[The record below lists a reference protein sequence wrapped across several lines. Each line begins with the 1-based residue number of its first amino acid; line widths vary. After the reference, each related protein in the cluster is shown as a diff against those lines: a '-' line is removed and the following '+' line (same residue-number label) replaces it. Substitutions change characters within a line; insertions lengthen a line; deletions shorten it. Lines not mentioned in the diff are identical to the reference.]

1 MSATQFGLGLLYI
14 AVAVIWYAA
23 GWWQGRTVER
33 DRWKERAAGQD
44 QLAQLD
50 QQGQGPEV
58 LVNRQPFERISHSD
72 LGSSSR
78 NGRSNCTVTSTTV
91 PAARG
96 RFTPARTAQNEEP
109 SLPVDP
115 RAEPGEVEPI
125 TAVRTRQLVP

>member
-44 QLAQLD
+44 QLAQRD

-58 LVNRQPFERISHSD
+58 LVHRQPFERISHSD
-72 LGSSSR
+72 FGSSSR
-78 NGRSNCTVTSTTV
+78 NGRSNCTAT
-91 PAARG
+91 AARG

-115 RAEPGEVEPI
+115 RANPGEVDPI
-125 TAVRTRQLVP
+125 TAVHTRQLVP